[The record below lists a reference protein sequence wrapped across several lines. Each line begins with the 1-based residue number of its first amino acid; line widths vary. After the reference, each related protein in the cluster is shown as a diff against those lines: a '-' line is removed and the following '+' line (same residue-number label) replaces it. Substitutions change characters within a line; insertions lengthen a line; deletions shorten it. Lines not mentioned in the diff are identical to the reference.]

1 MTRDPHHPDVYSW
14 SGSDSDCCP
23 AGVAVEG
30 AVSPG
35 YSDEEGDPWVVD
47 IQQHMSAGPVQQL
60 LQMNEDWM
68 FDISKPT
75 PIPHSEMEQSV
86 SPIQPPAEELRASRE
101 DSLPLTMEERRPSLF
116 RNRLPPLAHTSEGAV
131 VAGTGPER
139 QA

>member
-1 MTRDPHHPDVYSW
+1 MGLDKHQLHALPRTQFGHTPPSL
-14 SGSDSDCCP
+14 SLPC
-23 AGVAVEG
+23 
-30 AVSPG
+30 
-35 YSDEEGDPWVVD
+35 
-47 IQQHMSAGPVQQL
+47 SAGPVQQL